1 MSKNPGLHLINGERQ
16 RPWAFQQYGAH
27 DVILLRAWVS
37 HESHEFQ
44 HETLTK
50 ESISQVPPDGVHEV
64 YDSDSETNFEARDD
78 FLLQHH
84 EGSP

>member
-1 MSKNPGLHLINGERQ
+1 VSGSGLGRSSNMALMTSSSFVLG
-16 RPWAFQQYGAH
+16 
-27 DVILLRAWVS
+27 VS
-37 HESHEFQ
+37 RESHEFQ